1 MSYAQIINRCWFFC
15 EYGLYQHVLTN
26 RSKEC
31 ETLWKVWNICVKS
44 AMFNV
49 PRRTNCFTWNNCH
62 EKMVLRQAQELTKS
76 AMFKVPRQTNCF
88 TWNNCKIIPRAK
100 SKGRIV
106 VVLRF
111 YSETSDFYSKCF
123 TWNNLFASFA
133 LEIFRIDYLY
143 IFIVVNCVLVLIKR
157 YRYQI
162 HSPS

>member
-44 AMFNV
+44 AMFKV
-49 PRRTNCFTWNNCH
+49 PRQTNCFTWNNCH

-123 TWNNLFASFA
+123 TWNICNHFWAIVSRETIA
-133 LEIFRIDYLY
+133 LEMKTPQVVFLRGARRIR
-143 IFIVVNCVLVLIKR
+143 FG
-157 YRYQI
+157 
-162 HSPS
+162 